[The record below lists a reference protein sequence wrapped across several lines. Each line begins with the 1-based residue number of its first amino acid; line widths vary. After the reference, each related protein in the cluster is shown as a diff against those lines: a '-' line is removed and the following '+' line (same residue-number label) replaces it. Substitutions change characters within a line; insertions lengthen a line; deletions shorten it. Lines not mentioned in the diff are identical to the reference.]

1 MKRTSMVVLVL
12 AALTL
17 GLSGLA
23 LAADPPASQTQ
34 STPAPSTTAPSTT
47 APEPAATSKIEKMEY
62 LSAPP
67 AELKKLSMF
76 DGNWTAKQHMFE
88 SPMGPESNSVGKA
101 SYKWAFDGMHME
113 GTHQTQMGGNAV
125 TGRSTWGW
133 DPDRKQYQIVW
144 TDNLAP
150 LTYVYYGTF
159 AQDNM
164 MVLFTTSMMQGKA
177 ITEKMTFNFT
187 DADNFTMFMENDMS
201 GEMKKVMEETA
212 TRVKPAAAKPKAKT
226 SSTTTKSSSTAA
238 KKPATGT
245 TTKK

>member
-1 MKRTSMVVLVL
+1 MKRTSMLVL

-17 GLSGLA
+17 GLSSLA
-23 LAADPPASQTQ
+23 WAADPPANQAQ
-34 STPAPSTTAPSTT
+34 STPAPSTT

-62 LSAPP
+62 PSGPP

-76 DGNWTAKQHMFE
+76 EGNWTAKQHMFE
-88 SPMGPESNSVGKA
+88 SPMGPESNSMGKA
-101 SYKWAFDGMHME
+101 SYKWTFDGMHME
-113 GTHQTQMGGNAV
+113 GTHQLQMGGKAM

-133 DPDRKQYQIVW
+133 DPDRKQYQIAW

-187 DADNFTMFMENDMS
+187 DADNFSMFVENDMS

-212 TRVKPAAAKPKAKT
+212 TRVKPAAAKPKAK
-226 SSTTTKSSSTAA
+226 STSTAA

>member
-23 LAADPPASQTQ
+23 LAADPPADSTR
-34 STPAPSTTAPSTT
+34 STPAPSATT

-62 LSAPP
+62 PSGPP

-88 SPMGPESNSVGKA
+88 SPMGPESNSTGKA
-101 SYKWAFDGMHME
+101 SYKWMFDGMHME
-113 GTHQTQMGGNAV
+113 GTHQLQMGGKAM

-212 TRVKPAAAKPKAKT
+212 TRVKPAAKPKAKST
-226 SSTTTKSSSTAA
+226 STTTKSSSTTA
-238 KKPATGT
+238 KKPATST

>member
-1 MKRTSMVVLVL
+1 MKRTSMIVLVL

-23 LAADPPASQTQ
+23 WAADPPASQTQ
-34 STPAPSTTAPSTT
+34 STPAPSTSASEQPS
-47 APEPAATSKIEKMEY
+47 ATSKIEKMEY
-62 LSAPP
+62 PSAPP
-67 AELKKLSMF
+67 EELKKLSMF
-76 DGNWTAKQHMFE
+76 VGNWTAKQHMFE
-88 SPMGPESNSVGKA
+88 SPMGPESNSAGK
-101 SYKWAFDGMHME
+101 SGYKWSFDGMHLE
-113 GTHQTQMGGNAV
+113 GTHQVQMGGKAV

-150 LTYVYYGTF
+150 VSYVYYGTF

-177 ITEKMTFNFT
+177 ITEKMTFSFT
-187 DADNFTMFMENDMS
+187 DPDNFGMFMENDMS

-212 TRVKPAAAKPKAKT
+212 ARVKPAAAKPKTK
-226 SSTTTKSSSTAA
+226 SSTTTKSTSTTT
-238 KKPATGT
+238 KKPATTT